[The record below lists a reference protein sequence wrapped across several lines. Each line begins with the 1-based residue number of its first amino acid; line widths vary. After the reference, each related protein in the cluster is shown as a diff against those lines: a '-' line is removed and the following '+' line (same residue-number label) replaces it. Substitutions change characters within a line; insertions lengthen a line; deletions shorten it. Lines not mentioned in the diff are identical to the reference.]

1 MTTLTLRQAEVSVSL
16 CLQVLAPGAGE
27 PNFDSLVADPFQASR
42 ARREME
48 VHQLLQKLQPDMIVL
63 DPSTIGQARPLCGP
77 CRRLD
82 RCPFFA

>member
-1 MTTLTLRQAEVSVSL
+1 VS
-16 CLQVLAPGAGE
+16 CPPQVLTPGAGE

-63 DPSTIGQARPLCGP
+63 DPSTIGQVRPLS
-77 CRRLD
+77 
-82 RCPFFA
+82 AT

>member
-1 MTTLTLRQAEVSVSL
+1 M
-16 CLQVLAPGAGE
+16 LAPGAGE

-63 DPSTIGQARPLCGP
+63 DPSTIGQARMEG
-77 CRRLD
+77 
-82 RCPFFA
+82 